1 LFFGGVN
8 GLNYIKADSLRM
20 RLDVPNVY
28 LTNLKIFNKTV
39 RAGEKNSPLQADILR
54 TSHLILQPEHSVF
67 SLDFVA
73 IEYQRP
79 KNNRYAYFLEGFE
92 KDWNYVGTQRTAT
105 YTNLSPGD
113 YTFKVKATNSDGI
126 WAEKPL
132 EVKITVLPPWYRTWW
147 AYLAYIV
154 LVCSMIYAFF
164 REIQIRESFRTDLR
178 LKEIEKER
186 IREL

>member
-1 LFFGGVN
+1 
-8 GLNYIKADSLRM
+8 M
-20 RLDVPNVY
+20 
-28 LTNLKIFNKTV
+28 
-39 RAGEKNSPLQADILR
+39 
-54 TSHLILQPEHSVF
+54 
-67 SLDFVA
+67 
-73 IEYQRP
+73 
-79 KNNRYAYFLEGFE
+79 
-92 KDWNYVGTQRTAT
+92 GTQRTAT

-186 IREL
+186 IRELEQVKTHFFTNISHELRTPLTLIISPIERYFMKTNALSKEQGSRMDSIYQNAQKLLRLINQLLDLSKLGIFLQGFGFGHCRSHCEKQIKKQ